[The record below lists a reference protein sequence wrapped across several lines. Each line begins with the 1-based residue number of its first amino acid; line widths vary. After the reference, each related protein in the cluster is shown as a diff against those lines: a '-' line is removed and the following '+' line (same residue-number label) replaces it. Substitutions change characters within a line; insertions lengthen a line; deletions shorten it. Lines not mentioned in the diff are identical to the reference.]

1 MSTSLFASNAPRAQ
15 RKSRY
20 TLSQDTIASVDANG
34 GIVALG
40 LDGNGVPHIVS
51 DTKTGLLAVPVAD
64 VVTALQAE
72 AIPVAD
78 VVQVMADAGK
88 LDVLAAAVAAAKAKG
103 KQAASEPASK

>member
-1 MSTSLFASNAPRAQ
+1 MSASLFASNAPRVA

-20 TLSQDTIASVDANG
+20 TLAPATIASTDAEG

-40 LDGNGVPHIVS
+40 EDGNGVPFIVS
-51 DTKTGLLAVPVAD
+51 DTKTGLLAVPVQA

-78 VVQVMADAGK
+78 VVKVFADVGK
-88 LDVLAAAVAAAKAKG
+88 LDILAAAVAAAKPKA
-103 KQAASEPASK
+103 PASK